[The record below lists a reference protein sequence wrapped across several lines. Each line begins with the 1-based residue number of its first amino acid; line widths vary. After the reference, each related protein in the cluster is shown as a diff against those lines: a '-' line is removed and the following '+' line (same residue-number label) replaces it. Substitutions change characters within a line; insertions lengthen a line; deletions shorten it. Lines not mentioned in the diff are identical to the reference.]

1 MAQQRA
7 FWITSCSRPTGPQ
20 NCHKLTKDSFG
31 ASAISLA
38 ENEPT
43 LVCVLGRT
51 RGFDSPA
58 YRNAPTAHDRIVIWH
73 HAQPSTD
80 RRRGWVRG
88 FLNNRG
94 ANNEIYILEC
104 ERAAGL
110 YEKRLFGLLSGAA
123 AGFPMSAGDQDGTG
137 TGGCPIGEGLLEYW
151 NSCGEERVLLEPPCL
166 PPIPPSLWPTVWT
179 RTSTTTRGG
188 SLH

>member
-1 MAQQRA
+1 MR
-7 FWITSCSRPTGPQ
+7 
-20 NCHKLTKDSFG
+20 
-31 ASAISLA
+31 SLWLRMSQ
-38 ENEPT
+38 P

-58 YRNAPTAHDRIVIWH
+58 YRNAPTMHDRIVIWH

-123 AGFPMSAGDQDGTG
+123 AGFSMSAGDQDGTG
-137 TGGCPIGEGLLEYW
+137 TGGCPPWGGSPGILELR
-151 NSCGEERVLLEPPCL
+151 GEERVLRHRRVYLPYPHLCGLRYGQGPPR
-166 PPIPPSLWPTVWT
+166 PRGAAHYT
-179 RTSTTTRGG
+179 RV
-188 SLH
+188 